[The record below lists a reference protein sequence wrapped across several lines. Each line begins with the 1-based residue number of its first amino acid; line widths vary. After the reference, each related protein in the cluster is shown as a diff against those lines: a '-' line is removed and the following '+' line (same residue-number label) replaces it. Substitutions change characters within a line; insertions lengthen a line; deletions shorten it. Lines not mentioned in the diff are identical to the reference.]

1 MSLNGARLTWFGHAT
16 WLLETPGGKRVLVDP
31 WFTGNPKAPEDPDL
45 GTIDV
50 ILLTHGHSDHTADV
64 IRIARE
70 KQPKA
75 VIGMMELLGYFEGK
89 GVENCVGMN
98 KGGSTEAEGIR
109 VTLTNAFHS
118 SSLEADDGSIVYTG
132 EPAGLIVT
140 LENDFRIY
148 HTGDTCVFGDMALIG
163 ELYSPDIMMLPIGD
177 FFTMGPFEAAKA
189 VELVGVRHVI
199 PTHYGTFPVLTGTP
213 AGLREELAKRRLDNV
228 TVHDTGPGGTIE

>member
-75 VIGMMELLGYFEGK
+75 IIGMMELLGYFEGK

-228 TVHDTGPGGTIE
+228 TVHETEPGGTIE